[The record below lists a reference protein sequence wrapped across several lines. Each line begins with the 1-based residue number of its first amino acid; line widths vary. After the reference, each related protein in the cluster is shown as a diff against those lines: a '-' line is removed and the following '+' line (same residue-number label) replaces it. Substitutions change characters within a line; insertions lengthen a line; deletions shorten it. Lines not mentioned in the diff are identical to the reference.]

1 LVGSESYDKFSTRIL
16 LVQGVSF
23 NNMKKTKK
31 SILFIFIAYVWSKT
45 LLGLAISPYK
55 SVREVT
61 RHKVLIPVVFSPLI
75 GLFILFILGRMGSY
89 VFELEGVKRS
99 LMAITLSIGLIA
111 VLLWQGLLLYLLL
124 SFYLG
129 LKKEQN

>member
-1 LVGSESYDKFSTRIL
+1 
-16 LVQGVSF
+16 
-23 NNMKKTKK
+23 MKKTKK